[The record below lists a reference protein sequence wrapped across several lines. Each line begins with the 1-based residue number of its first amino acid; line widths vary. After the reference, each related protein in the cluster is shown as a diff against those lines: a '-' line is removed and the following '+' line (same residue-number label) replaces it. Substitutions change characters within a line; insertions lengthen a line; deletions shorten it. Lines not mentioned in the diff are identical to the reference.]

1 MTKIIMDKHN
11 AYRPQLLIVDDTP
24 ANIEILLDALERDYE
39 VTFSTSGLEALQ
51 LIAESETPDLILL
64 DVMMPEMDGYEVCR
78 RLKQNPIT
86 CEIPIIF
93 VTALNSSESE
103 STGLALGADD
113 YITKPINLEI
123 ARLRIKNV
131 LERTR
136 LGRKL
141 ELTLACSDQGLW
153 EYDLSSNCVSID
165 PRWAMPLGYASGEF
179 GDQAISWDKL
189 LHPDDLAILHTGLD
203 AYLKGSTAEI
213 SIEVRMRGKN
223 GVFYWMHVLSK
234 GTNRNAANRPTR
246 LLGTYMN
253 ISRRKH
259 DENAVE
265 ESKNRLETL
274 INSIPDTVLTFDTH
288 GVLTQLH
295 VPVSQANFFGSEA
308 YLQCHYSTIFPNEL
322 SIVLD
327 ALMDAAIQLPTPQSA
342 ECHLIVE
349 DKRLDFSVSVTR
361 LISTEEEWESG
372 FLAVIRDITLAKLA
386 EEELRKQAFHDP
398 LTSLPNRRLL
408 NDRLH
413 QAQLYSSRY
422 HGFAALM
429 LLDLNKFKQINDTYG
444 HEIGDKLLI
453 EVANRLQMT
462 LRVND
467 TIVRLG
473 GDEFVVLIEGLD
485 ANEETALQQ
494 ATLVFDKLIDSLGQ
508 EYQFGDLGFY
518 CSASIGVKIFKGE
531 EDRAEEILKDADLAM
546 YKMKDI
552 KIVEPE

>member
-1 MTKIIMDKHN
+1 MDKHN
-11 AYRPQLLIVDDTP
+11 TYRPQLLIVDDTP

-51 LIAESETPDLILL
+51 LIADSETPDLILL

-86 CEIPIIF
+86 CDIPIIF

-131 LERTR
+131 LERAR

-165 PRWAMPLGYASGEF
+165 TRWAMPLGYAPGEL
-179 GDQAISWDKL
+179 GEQVISWGAL
-189 LHPDDLAILHTGLD
+189 LHPDDLPILHAGLD
-203 AYLKGSTAEI
+203 AYLNGATAEI
-213 SIEVRMRGKN
+213 SIEVRLRGKG
-223 GVFYWMHVLSK
+223 GVFYWMHILGK
-234 GTNRNAANRPTR
+234 GSNRNAANRPTR

-259 DENAVE
+259 DESAVE
-265 ESKNRLETL
+265 ASNNRLTTL
-274 INSIPDTVLTFDTH
+274 IASIPDTVLTFDKH
-288 GVLTQLH
+288 RVLTQLH
-295 VPVSQANFFGSEA
+295 IPESQINFFCSET
-308 YLQCHYSTIFPNEL
+308 YLNCSYTDIFPSEL
-322 SIVLD
+322 AIVLD
-327 ALMDAAIQLPTPQSA
+327 ALMLAAIEQPALHCAQF
-342 ECHLIVE
+342 HLIVE
-349 DKRLDFSVSVTR
+349 GRRLDFLVSVTR
-361 LISTEEEWESG
+361 LVSAEDEWESG
-372 FLAVIRDITLAKLA
+372 FLAVIRDISLAQLA
-386 EEELRKQAFHDP
+386 EDELRKQAFHDP

-422 HGFAALM
+422 LGFAALM

-485 ANEETALQQ
+485 VNEESAQLQ
-494 ATLVFDKLIDSLGQ
+494 ANLVFDKLIDSLGQ
-508 EYQFGDLGFY
+508 EYQFGELHFY

-531 EDRAEEILKDADLAM
+531 EHLPEDILRDADLAM

-552 KIVEPE
+552 RIVEPE